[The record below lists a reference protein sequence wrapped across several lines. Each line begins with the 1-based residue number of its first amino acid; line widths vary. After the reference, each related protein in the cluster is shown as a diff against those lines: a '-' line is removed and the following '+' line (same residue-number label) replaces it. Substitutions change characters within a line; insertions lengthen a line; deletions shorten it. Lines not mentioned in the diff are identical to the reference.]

1 MSDQLKVE
9 RQLEIGI
16 SHLLRAGVLVSA
28 ALLAGGWL
36 MDGMG
41 RPGGAALMDAGIR
54 VLISTPIVRVAATFV
69 LFMRQRDALY
79 ATITALVLTFLAIG
93 VFGGF
98 HL

>member
-1 MSDQLKVE
+1 MSDHLKAE

-28 ALLAGGWL
+28 VLLAGGWL
-36 MDGMG
+36 MDAVG
-41 RPGGAALMDAGIR
+41 RRGGVILMDAGIR
-54 VLISTPIVRVAATFV
+54 VLIATPIVRVAATFM
-69 LFMRQRDALY
+69 LFLRQRDALY
-79 ATITALVLTFLAIG
+79 ATITALVLAFLATG